1 MRIATWDVNPPRVRL
16 PQRLAS
22 RAYRTFAFRRNHRLR
37 IDRVLASEAPAARCA
52 ACHIEREPAG
62 PSARP
67 ITPR

>member
-1 MRIATWDVNPPRVRL
+1 MRIATRDVNPPRVRL

-22 RAYRTFAFRRNHRLR
+22 WDYRVFAFRRNHGLR

>member
-22 RAYRTFAFRRNHRLR
+22 WDYRAFRRNHGLR

-52 ACHIEREPAG
+52 ACHIERAPAG

>member
-22 RAYRTFAFRRNHRLR
+22 WTYRVFAFRRNHGLR
-37 IDRVLASEAPAARCA
+37 IDRVLSCA
-52 ACHIEREPAG
+52 ACHIEREPAA

>member
-1 MRIATWDVNPPRVRL
+1 MRIATWEVNPPRVRL

-22 RAYRTFAFRRNHRLR
+22 WDYRVFAFRRNHGAR
-37 IDRVLASEAPAARCA
+37 IDRVLASEAPAARCT
-52 ACHIEREPAG
+52 CHIEREPAG

>member
-22 RAYRTFAFRRNHRLR
+22 WNYRVFAFRRNHGWR

>member
-1 MRIATWDVNPPRVRL
+1 MRIATWEVNPARVRL
-16 PQRLAS
+16 PQRLPWWD
-22 RAYRTFAFRRNHRLR
+22 YRVFAVRRNHGLR
-37 IDRVLASEAPAARCA
+37 IDRVLASEAPAACCS